1 MKNQDK
7 NGLVRAIIGKYGN
20 LIGLI
25 VLIVLT
31 TILTNG
37 TFFTQR
43 NLINVLR
50 QVSVNGILAVGMTLV
65 IITGGIDLSVGS
77 VVALTGVIVALIQP
91 LGTTAA
97 IALTL
102 LIGAMIGGW
111 NGFFITK
118 FRIPSFI
125 ITLGMMTIARGLA
138 LVFSKGEA
146 ISGLNDSFSAISESY
161 ISPVISLTVF
171 GFLCLLIVFLYVKE
185 RRSSGY
191 ERKIFTFNF
200 ISVLNVMFI
209 AAAIAVLVWL
219 IGFRGMPAGVAVFLG
234 IAFLGAYTLNQTRF
248 GRYVYAIGGNEEASR
263 LSGINVRTVK
273 FLVFLIMGVLAA
285 ISGMVLA
292 ARLNSGVPTSGV
304 MFELDAIASVVIGG
318 TSLSGGYGSVGGSI
332 IGAFIIGTL
341 NNGMQLLHIDPF
353 YQEIAKCA
361 IIIGA
366 VLMDRKKK

>member
-1 MKNQDK
+1 MKNQGK
-7 NGLVRAIIGKYGN
+7 SGLGRVIIVKYGN
-20 LIGLI
+20 LIGLV
-25 VLIVLT
+25 VLIVVT
-31 TILTNG
+31 TILTDG

-77 VVALTGVIVALIQP
+77 VVALTGIIAALIQP
-91 LGTTAA
+91 LGTASA

-102 LIGAMIGGW
+102 LAGAIIGGW

-146 ISGLNDSFSAISESY
+146 ISGLNGSFLAISESY
-161 ISPVISLTVF
+161 ISPSISLTIF
-171 GFLCLLIVFLYVKE
+171 GFLCILAIVLFFRE
-185 RRSSGY
+185 RKISGY
-191 ERKIFTFNF
+191 ERKIFAFDF
-200 ISVLNVMFI
+200 INVLNGLFI
-209 AAAIAVLVWL
+209 AAAIVVLVWL

-263 LSGINVRTVK
+263 LSGINVRMVK

-285 ISGMVLA
+285 LSGMVLA

-353 YQEIAKCA
+353 YQEIAKGV

>member
-1 MKNQDK
+1 MKNPAKDDFK
-7 NGLVRAIIGKYGN
+7 RAIIRKYGN
-20 LIGLI
+20 LIGL
-25 VLIVLT
+25 VFLIVLT

-37 TFFTQR
+37 LFFTQR

-65 IITGGIDLSVGS
+65 IIIGGIDLSVGS
-77 VVALTGVIVALIQP
+77 VVALTGVIVALSQP
-91 LGTTAA
+91 LGTVPAV
-97 IALTL
+97 ILTL
-102 LIGAMIGGW
+102 LAGAFIGGW
-111 NGFFITK
+111 NGFFVTK

-138 LVFSKGEA
+138 LVFSKGQA
-146 ISGLNDSFSAISESY
+146 VSGLNGDFLAISESY
-161 ISPVISLTVF
+161 IPPAISLLIF
-171 GFLCLLIVFLYVKE
+171 IFICLVAAAVALKD
-185 RRSSGY
+185 RRSSAY
-191 ERKIFTFNF
+191 ERKIFTVDL
-200 ISVLNVMFI
+200 ISVLNGLFI
-209 AAAIAVLVWL
+209 TAAVVILVWL
-219 IGFRGMPAGVAVFLG
+219 IGFRGMPAGAAVFLG

-248 GRYVYAIGGNEEASR
+248 GRYIYAIGGNEEASR
-263 LSGINVRTVK
+263 LSGINVKLVK
-273 FLVFLIMGVLAA
+273 FLVFLIMGVLASV
-285 ISGMVLA
+285 SGMVLA

-318 TSLSGGYGSVGGSI
+318 TSLSGGYGSVSGSI

-353 YQEIAKCA
+353 YQEIAKGI

>member
-1 MKNQDK
+1 MKNRGKDNLRQV
-7 NGLVRAIIGKYGN
+7 LIRKYGN
-20 LIGLI
+20 LIGL
-25 VLIVLT
+25 VFLIILI

-37 TFFTQR
+37 LFFTQR

-65 IITGGIDLSVGS
+65 IIIGGIDLSVGS
-77 VVALTGVIVALIQP
+77 VVALTGIIVALSQP
-91 LGTTAA
+91 LGTVHAV
-97 IALTL
+97 ILTL
-102 LIGAMIGGW
+102 LVGAFIGGW
-111 NGFFITK
+111 NGFFVTK
-118 FRIPSFI
+118 FKIPSFI

-138 LVFSKGEA
+138 LVFSKGQA
-146 ISGLNDSFSAISESY
+146 ISGLNDNFLAISESY
-161 ISPVISLTVF
+161 ISPAVSFAAFIF
-171 GFLCLLIVFLYVKE
+171 ICLVAAAVTLKE
-185 RRSSGY
+185 RKSSAY
-191 ERKIFTFNF
+191 ERKIFAVDL
-200 ISVLNVMFI
+200 ISAMNTLFI
-209 AAAIAVLVWL
+209 AATVVMLVWL
-219 IGFRGMPAGVAVFLG
+219 IGFRGMPMGVAVFLG
-234 IAFLGAYTLNQTRF
+234 IAFLGAYTLNQTKF
-248 GRYVYAIGGNEEASR
+248 GRYKYAIGQNEEASR
-263 LSGINVRTVK
+263 LSGIHVKSVK

-285 ISGMVLA
+285 VSGMVLA

-353 YQEIAKCA
+353 YQEIAKGI